1 MKAVKRSEKSTRK
14 DETGPDAFGKQG
26 PKFLTM
32 TRADYNAYEYLCRQA
47 EAKEWIEAIIGESLG
62 EEKDAYKLL
71 GNGVVLCRLI
81 NTMWP
86 GTIKYI
92 NKPNSFAFKLREN
105 ITFFLEACAAKGLNA
120 SDIFSVEDLFGKNN
134 MPLVLVSMQK
144 LAEMACKEGFKIKWK
159 SRNDRNF
166 SPDEIQ
172 QAKLIPQVDEGL
184 WNDKNPPTNLGEDET
199 EKRRLEEQRRK
210 EEEEK
215 ARLAQEA
222 QRALQ
227 LKLEEEERLR
237 LQKLKRRRRGSRKR
251 KKKKRRRGIGKKK
264 KTRRRIRIGKKEK
277 RKRKGRRIT

>member
-1 MKAVKRSEKSTRK
+1 VKRSEKQTRK

-47 EAKEWIEAIIGESLG
+47 EAKEWIEAVLGESLG
-62 EEKDAYKLL
+62 EEKDVYKLL
-71 GNGVVLCRLI
+71 GNGVTLCRLI

-86 GTIKYI
+86 GTIKSI

-105 ITFFLEACAAKGLNA
+105 ITFFLEACEAKGLNR

-134 MPLVLVSMQK
+134 MPLVLVSLQK

-184 WNDKNPPTNLGEDET
+184 WNDKNKENLGEDEIK
-199 EKRRLEEQRRK
+199 KRELEEKRRK

-215 ARLAQEA
+215 AREAQEA
-222 QRALQ
+222 QRLLQ
-227 LKLEEEERLR
+227 LKLEEEERQR
-237 LQKLKRRRRGSRKR
+237 QQKLKEEQEAAERERKR
-251 KKKKRRRGIGKKK
+251 KEEEELERKRKQEEELELARKK
-264 KTRRRIRIGKKEK
+264 K
-277 RKRKGRRIT
+277 RKRKGRRIA